1 MGMVST
7 TIRVN
12 DQFSKAVGRMNDAL
26 SALNRS
32 LDATKNKLGSSVDTS
47 AISKAQSQVNAMTQE
62 VNKLATATQKVNQN
76 VAKTSDWFGL
86 AGVKLRQLASAYLGI
101 QGMGSMVKTSD
112 DLTNIVARLNLINDG
127 QQTVEELQGAIFRAA
142 ERSRSSYLETAR
154 TVARVGMN
162 AKNAFKNTQEMV
174 AFSEI
179 LNKQFVIGGA
189 TLEEQRSALIQ
200 LTQGLG
206 SGILRGEELNSV
218 FESAPN
224 IIESIAKYM
233 NVPIGKIRDLAAEG
247 LITADIVKNAMFAS
261 SDEVNKKLAQIPKT
275 FGQVWQS
282 FKNYAIAA
290 FSPLYEKMREL
301 TKATWFTSLTN
312 FLLNG
317 INAIA
322 NLCIW
327 AIDAIG
333 EVATFIKS
341 IWGILEPLIWGT
353 VIAMLALKAATIAS
367 AVASAWHA
375 VVSALETAALVLLE
389 LVTNGVC
396 ATFKALAAYM
406 LGVTS
411 PAMLV
416 VLAVITIIGAFYLAV
431 AIVNYFC
438 DTTYSATGFI
448 AGAFSWLGVVIANIF
463 IGICN
468 IAYGVGKSVA
478 NAWQWCGENI
488 GAVFHNIGVWWDN
501 LWIDAEIGFYKFIDS
516 VLSKLSALASKIQP
530 LAKALGFD
538 LSGAIGN
545 LQGGISNRVSN
556 LQGKKRQYKSYT
568 DFKPVNWKHTEYFD
582 TGKAWDTGYNWGS
595 ELSENFSLEGITKKL
610 TGVPDKIAEK
620 LGLDKNKQ
628 LWSDMVGTSTAPNAA
643 GVNAFNPD
651 KGLQDKINKILGNTG
666 DIADNT
672 KDKGREQELKYLL
685 ELGERRSIARH
696 TTAEI
701 HIGSP
706 VFNATVTKEADAN
719 YIKRQIETWLNDG
732 IARAAEQFEPVN

>member
-101 QGMGSMVKTSD
+101 QGLGSMVKTSD
-112 DLTNIVARLNLINDG
+112 DMSNIVARLKLINDG
-127 QQTVEELQGAIFRAA
+127 QQTVADLQGMIYRAA

-162 AKNAFKNTQEMV
+162 AKNAFKSTQEMV

-233 NVPIGKIRDLAAEG
+233 KVPIGTVRDLAAEG
-247 LITADIVKNAMFAS
+247 CITAEIVKNAMFAS
-261 SDEVNKKLAQIPKT
+261 AEEVNKKLEQIPQT
-275 FGQVWQS
+275 WAQWWQS
-282 FKNYAIAA
+282 FKNKALVA
-290 FSPLYEKMREL
+290 FDPLYKRL
-301 TKATWFTSLTN
+301 SQIADSSAFKSLTN
-312 FLLNG
+312 VVLNV
-317 INAIA
+317 INVVSTVFVG
-322 NLCIW
+322 

-333 EVATFIKS
+333 WGLETIKNNFALLQPVLFGVATAFAIQGAMALWAKKEILLNAAATAWKAICDWKATASTFAMTWAQQGFNAALAACPITWFI
-341 IWGILEPLIWGT
+341 GT
-353 VIAMLALKAATIAS
+353 VIALI
-367 AVASAWHA
+367 
-375 VVSALETAALVLLE
+375 
-389 LVTNGVC
+389 
-396 ATFKALAAYM
+396 
-406 LGVTS
+406 
-411 PAMLV
+411 
-416 VLAVITIIGAFYLAV
+416 VIFYLAV
-431 AIVNYFC
+431 AAVNKFAG
-438 DTTYSATGFI
+438 TSYSATGMI
-448 AGAFSWLGVVIANIF
+448 AGAFTWLCALISNLFIGVYNVCSGVVQA
-463 IGICN
+463 
-468 IAYGVGKSVA
+468 VV
-478 NAWQWCGENI
+478 NAWQWCEENI
-488 GAVFHNIGVWWDN
+488 GSIFHNIGVFWDN
-501 LWIDAEIGFYKFIDS
+501 LWIDARVGFYSFISD
-516 VLSKLSALASKIQP
+516 VLQKLSTLAQKVQP
-530 LAKALGFD
+530 FAKLLDID
-538 LSGAIGN
+538 LTGAIGK
-545 LQGGISNRVSN
+545 LQGGITDKISN
-556 LQGKKRQYKSYT
+556 LKSGKRQYKGYT
-568 DFKPVNWKHTEYFD
+568 SFEPVNWKTVDYANLGD
-582 TGKAWDTGYNWGS
+582 AWDKGYNWGS
-595 ELSENFSLEGITKKL
+595 ELAEDFSLDKLVSKLTSVPEEIEKKL
-610 TGVPDKIAEK
+610 QATTGNAWTDTI
-620 LGLDKNKQ
+620 
-628 LWSDMVGTSTAPNAA
+628 GTSTS
-643 GVNAFNPD
+643 GVPVDAFNPD
-651 KGLQDKINKILGNTG
+651 KGLQGKINKILGNTG